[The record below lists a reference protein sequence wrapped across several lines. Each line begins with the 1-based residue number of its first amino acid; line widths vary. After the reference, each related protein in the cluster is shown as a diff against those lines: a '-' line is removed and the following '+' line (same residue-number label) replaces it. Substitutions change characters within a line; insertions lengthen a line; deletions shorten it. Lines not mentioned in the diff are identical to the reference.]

1 MVLCGHVLEKG
12 DRLVNERVQRRL
24 AAILAADVVGF
35 SSLMER
41 DEEGTYARVGRLRR
55 ELIEPRLAEH
65 QGRLIKSTG
74 DGFLVEFASP
84 IAALRCAIA
93 IQDGLSGDS
102 DPLRMR
108 IGLNLGD
115 VIVED
120 GGDVYG
126 EGVNVAARLE
136 ALCDPGGIL
145 ISGKIHGEVD
155 GKVEAV
161 FEDRGA
167 QPVKKLSRAVRIFSV
182 SAP

>member
-1 MVLCGHVLEKG
+1 MA
-12 DRLVNERVQRRL
+12 NEQVQRRL

-41 DEEGTYARVGRLRR
+41 DEEGTYVRVGRLRR

-65 QGRLIKSTG
+65 QGRLIKTTG
-74 DGFLVEFASP
+74 DGFLAEFASS

-93 IQDGLSGDS
+93 IQDDLSNDAG
-102 DPLRMR
+102 PLRMR

-115 VIVED
+115 VIVEE

-155 GKVEAV
+155 GKVEAA
-161 FEDRGA
+161 FEDRGEQGVA
-167 QPVKKLSRAVRIFSV
+167 RHGELSGPGAGT
-182 SAP
+182 AG